1 MLPTMANFPPLE
13 DPAGIAY
20 TETHNMEWRGREGRE
35 GGKEGDGGRE
45 GGEGM
50 VLIEG
55 EILMNHREEVN
66 SRHRFLLGMALSWGR
81 GKGLWGHG

>member
-1 MLPTMANFPPLE
+1 
-13 DPAGIAY
+13 
-20 TETHNMEWRGREGRE
+20 
-35 GGKEGDGGRE
+35 
-45 GGEGM
+45 M